1 MEDKLK
7 ELREKYHKG
16 LVSVIVGAGFSKNAC
31 EHYPSWEEL
40 LYDMAT
46 ELYQDEIEKAFI
58 RYQSIHPTTKIS
70 LGVFTRGEVYRVI
83 KKKGYLKVVTEFI
96 TRKGYREALEH
107 YIEERIPYIDTDKQ
121 QFRFVGKNCDKYIDI
136 VPENFSAHQK
146 LLEGSQWERIYTTN
160 YDKLL
165 EYASDKADK
174 KYKVIKSARALSV
187 SRETPSI
194 IKLHGDLNH
203 PQEKRVF
210 MFDGNPHQ
218 QYIISEDD
226 YENYPTQHE
235 AFTQLM
241 RISLLQGVFCL
252 IGFSGDDPNFINWI
266 SWVRDVLVKDYPSE
280 TGEKNE
286 KRTKIYLIDVT
297 DDEPDEVKRIFYD
310 NHNILYVP
318 LFSEGVKSAVGA
330 SPTDKTR
337 DLFCKFFDYLYKIE
351 TAENNSISIDD
362 LENRREYNTL
372 WDKVYDVSFNTDG
385 PTRYEEKLTIDEE
398 KVERLYQLKPW
409 HRIVSYNH
417 RQKYLLQEIHLKA
430 HLTTSEARLAL
441 LALEDTGMTID
452 GILAEKILK
461 AGISKTDRKLLNRIV
476 NRAETLHLTAN
487 VETENGI
494 DTYETILRALF
505 RLDFKHAKELLTEWE
520 PVGADVLKKALFSA
534 NWDKEY
540 SVKALQTYLDGASS
554 EKERYYATRL
564 LNVFENYFPPRHS
577 TDRFENANVQDY
589 FKMFSTL
596 RERVAERKEKVG
608 KYGEGKHIKM
618 IHVGDIPTK
627 IPESLAVLQF
637 MIDAPAFVSYKN
649 FYTMISS
656 EEWYEIHKQL
666 FELYPLPTL
675 FYGLQCTDKKV
686 KSRIGQDFAYS
697 DSLAKNYLDEILFD
711 LLKAYLTE
719 DTPDYLREPILIV
732 SRELFVAVSPQKWEE
747 NFIKIWEQVVLRY
760 RFEDVKNRRFEE
772 LDKFVNNALNSLKT
786 LSLRQRIIADI
797 LVHAKADYGF
807 AINCLF
813 YLNVKPMDIRDNSL
827 LPEAIDH
834 FISDIENPSELNIA
848 GNMYQLLTKEQ
859 KMAVTRKCR
868 MLLTEKSEVIDDLA
882 YHASQF
888 FVKDDA
894 QLRKLFIESVC
905 NNPRLWGNG
914 ISEGGGFS
922 SQTMFLKLSAFTR
935 RIQFNQDAVIFIYN
949 KLKNSADQV
958 LAVIKRRGDIPFLT
972 DFDDLLSEMLTFLN
986 DFRNRLEKQTDFN
999 NIYEKVSRAYYQLR
1013 GVDSIEEGLLSEYD
1027 EDVSNSLKYI
1037 RTNVRSFSH
1046 KELLGYFNKIINRV
1060 LMRNSDGLDLCIFYL
1075 WCFLKDGFITMEDE
1089 DVVKGLLYILDRYEK
1104 DVVQNCNMDLVLT
1117 ARSCAKI
1124 ANKLKAK
1131 GYTSKGIDYWISF
1144 QKSSRF
1150 YCNFN

>member
-1 MEDKLK
+1 MEKKLK

-31 EHYPSWEEL
+31 KEYPSWEEL
-40 LYDMAT
+40 LCDMAA
-46 ELYQDEIEKAFI
+46 ELYQDEIEKAFV
-58 RYQSIHPTTKIS
+58 RFQSIHPTTKINFV
-70 LGVFTRGEVYRVI
+70 VFTREEAYRVI
-83 KKKGYLKVVTEFI
+83 KKKGYLKVVTEYI

-121 QFRFVGKNCDKYIDI
+121 RFRFVGKNRDKIINI

-160 YDKLL
+160 YDRLL

-203 PQEKRVF
+203 PLEKRVF

-226 YENYPTQHE
+226 YENYPKQHE

-266 SWVRDVLVKDYPSE
+266 SWVRDVLVKDYPLE
-280 TGEKNE
+280 TGEKDV

-297 DDEPDEVKRIFYD
+297 DKEPDEVKRIFYE
-310 NHNILYVP
+310 NHNIIYVP
-318 LFSEGVKSAVGA
+318 LYSEEVKDAIGA
-330 SPTDKTR
+330 MPTDETR
-337 DLFCKFFDYLYKIE
+337 DLFCKLFDYLYKKD
-351 TAENNSISIDD
+351 TTDSNSISIEDV
-362 LENRREYNTL
+362 ENRREYNTL

-385 PTRYEEKLTIDEE
+385 VTHYEEKVTIDEE
-398 KVERLYQLKPW
+398 KVERLFQLKPW

-417 RQKYLLQEIHLKA
+417 RQKYLLQEIHHKV
-430 HLTTSEARLAL
+430 HLTTAEARLAL

-461 AGISKTDRKLLNRIV
+461 SGISEADRKLLNRIV
-476 NRAETLHLTAN
+476 NRAETLHLTVCEEAEEG
-487 VETENGI
+487 VAL
-494 DTYETILRALF
+494 YEIVLRALF
-505 RLDFKHAKELLTEWE
+505 RLDFKRAKELLTEWD
-520 PVGADVLKKALFSA
+520 PVGADVLKKVLLFA
-534 NWDKEY
+534 NWDKED
-540 SVKALQTYLDGASS
+540 SVKALLTFIEESPN
-554 EKERYYATRL
+554 EKEKFYATRL

-596 RERVAERKEKVG
+596 QERIAERQEKVG
-608 KYGEGKHIKM
+608 KYGDGKHVKVIN
-618 IHVGDIPTK
+618 IGDKPTK

-637 MIDAPAFVSYKN
+637 MVEAPAFVSYKN
-649 FYTMISS
+649 FYTLMSS
-656 EEWYEIHKQL
+656 EEWYKIHIQL
-666 FELYPLPTL
+666 FEQYPLPAL
-675 FYGLQCTDKKV
+675 YYGLQCTDKKV

-697 DSLAKNYLDEILFD
+697 DSLAKNCLKDILSY
-711 LLKAYLTE
+711 LLKAYLAE
-719 DTPDYLREPILIV
+719 ETPDYLLESILIV
-732 SRELFVAVSPQKWEE
+732 SRELFVAVPPKKWEE
-747 NFIKIWEQVVLRY
+747 DFMQIWEQVVLRY
-760 RFEDVKNRRFEE
+760 RFEDVKNCRFEE
-772 LDKFVNNALNSLKT
+772 LDKFVNKALNSLKT
-786 LSLRQRIIADI
+786 LSLRQRIIAEI
-797 LVHAKADYGF
+797 LPHAKADYGF

-813 YLNVKPMDIRDNSL
+813 YLNIKPTDIRDNSL
-827 LPEAIDH
+827 LPEAIDR
-834 FISDIENPSELNIA
+834 FIDEIENPSELNIA
-848 GNMYQLLTKEQ
+848 GNMYLLLSEEQ
-859 KMAVTRKCR
+859 KKAVTGKCR
-868 MLLTEKSEVIDDLA
+868 MLLTEKSKAIDDLA

-914 ISEGGGFS
+914 ITEGGGFS
-922 SQTMFLKLSAFTR
+922 SQAMFLKLSAFTR
-935 RIQFNQDAVIFIYN
+935 RIQFNQDAVVLIYN
-949 KLKNSADQV
+949 KLKDSANQLLD
-958 LAVIKRRGDIPFLT
+958 VIKRHGDIPFLT

-986 DFRNRLEKQTDFN
+986 DFKKRLEKQADFN
-999 NIYEKVSRAYYQLR
+999 EVYEKVSRSYYQLR
-1013 GVDSIEEGLLSEYD
+1013 GVESIEDGLLSEYVD
-1027 EDVSNSLKYI
+1027 DVSNSLQYI
-1037 RTNVRSFSH
+1037 RTNARSFTH
-1046 KELLGYFNKIINRV
+1046 IELLGYFNLIINRV
-1060 LMRNSDGLDLCIFYL
+1060 LMRNSDGLHLCIFYL
-1075 WCFLKDGFITMEDE
+1075 WCFFKDGFITMEDE

-1104 DVVQNCNMDLVLT
+1104 DDVQNCNMDLVVT
-1117 ARSCAKI
+1117 ARHCAKI

-1150 YCNFN
+1150 YCNFS